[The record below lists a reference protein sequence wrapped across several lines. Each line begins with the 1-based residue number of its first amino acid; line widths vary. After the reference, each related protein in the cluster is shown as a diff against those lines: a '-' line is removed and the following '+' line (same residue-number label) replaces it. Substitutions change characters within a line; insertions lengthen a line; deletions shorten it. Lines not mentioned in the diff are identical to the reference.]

1 MLKAYKYR
9 IDPTPSQ
16 TVLLVRTFGCVRFVW
31 NYMLALRRQEY
42 RLEGLFP
49 GRSECSAILTQLKT
63 AEEYQWLNE
72 ADAIAL
78 QTTLEYQ
85 FESYHRFFQNA
96 GGLPRYKSKKSHMDA
111 YTTKFVNN
119 NIRVNGNLLRLPKI
133 GWVRMR
139 MSRQLDRQIQRV
151 TVSRNPSGR
160 FFVSILCECTD
171 ETPLP
176 AGNGAIGIDVGIKD
190 LAVLDNGERYEG
202 PHALK
207 SAMQKLQREQ
217 RILSRKTRGSHRYE
231 VQRLKV
237 AKLHEHVSNIRKDYA
252 HKLSSSLIRK
262 YDLIAIES
270 LSIREMLKGA
280 EKERARGIMD
290 SGWREFANMLEYKA
304 QWYGRTLIKIDP
316 YYPSSQLCSECGH
329 KNQEVK
335 DTSIREW
342 TCPVCGTAHDRD
354 INAAKNI
361 IKEGLRLIR
370 NPC

>member
-42 RLEGLFP
+42 KLEGLFP

-63 AEEYQWLNE
+63 NEEYQWLNE
-72 ADAIAL
+72 TDAIAL

-85 FESYHRFFQNA
+85 LESYQ
-96 GGLPRYKSKKSHMDA
+96 
-111 YTTKFVNN
+111 
-119 NIRVNGNLLRLPKI
+119 IRVNGNLLRLPKI

-139 MSRQLDRQIQRV
+139 MSRQLDGQIQRV

-160 FFVSILCECTD
+160 FFVSILCERTD

-176 AGNGAIGIDVGIKD
+176 VGNGAIGIDVGIKD

-231 VQRLKV
+231 AQRLKV
-237 AKLHEHVSNIRKDYA
+237 AKLHERVSNIRKDYA

-262 YDLIAIES
+262 YDQIAIES

-329 KNQEVK
+329 KNQKVK

-342 TCPVCGTAHDRD
+342 TCPVCGTVHDRD

-361 IKEGLRLIR
+361 LKEGLRLIR

>member
-1 MLKAYKYR
+1 M
-9 IDPTPSQ
+9 PS
-16 TVLLVRTFGCVRFVW
+16 RF
-31 NYMLALRRQEY
+31 
-42 RLEGLFP
+42 
-49 GRSECSAILTQLKT
+49 
-63 AEEYQWLNE
+63 
-72 ADAIAL
+72 
-78 QTTLEYQ
+78 
-85 FESYHRFFQNA
+85 
-96 GGLPRYKSKKSHMDA
+96 PRYKSKKSHMDA

-139 MSRQLDRQIQRV
+139 MSRQLDGQIQRV

-160 FFVSILCECTD
+160 FFVSILCERTD

-176 AGNGAIGIDVGIKD
+176 VGNGAIGIDVGIKD

-231 VQRLKV
+231 AQRLKV

-361 IKEGLRLIR
+361 IKEGLQLIQ